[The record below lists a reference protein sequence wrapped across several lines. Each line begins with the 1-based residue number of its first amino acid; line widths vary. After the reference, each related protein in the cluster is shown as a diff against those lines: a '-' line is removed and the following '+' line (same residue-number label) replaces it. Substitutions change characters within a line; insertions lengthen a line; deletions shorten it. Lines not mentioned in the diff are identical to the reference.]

1 MTTFK
6 NPDYQMGIENTEAEQ
21 YAWFWDGARCTGC
34 KACQIA
40 CQDYKQLPANMFF
53 RQIYDYTGGSF
64 TVNNDGTYTQNVY
77 SYPISMACNHCGN
90 PACLEN
96 CPAGAI
102 FKDSHGFVAIDE
114 EKCIGCGTCT
124 QACPYHVPVLNEET
138 KKSNKCNGCEERVLA
153 GKSPICVEAC
163 SMRALAFGPYDEIVD
178 KYGDR
183 LVDIAPMPDPKITAP
198 ACVIKPAPTA
208 VKWDDTEGHVENLT
222 EVPVEK
228 QDCDCEFRED
238 I

>member
-102 FKDSHGFVAIDE
+102 FKDSHGFVRRLKNQISATGVRNE
-114 EKCIGCGTCT
+114 CL
-124 QACPYHVPVLNEET
+124 QANHQFVL
-138 KKSNKCNGCEERVLA
+138 KHA
-153 GKSPICVEAC
+153 A
-163 SMRALAFGPYDEIVD
+163 
-178 KYGDR
+178 
-183 LVDIAPMPDPKITAP
+183 
-198 ACVIKPAPTA
+198 
-208 VKWDDTEGHVENLT
+208 
-222 EVPVEK
+222 
-228 QDCDCEFRED
+228 
-238 I
+238 